1 MKVRWG
7 PCLGKNWKQIQIQ
20 AKKPFICLLLLYDTE
35 PSGLCFAGFQNKVQQ
50 DSSLSW
56 SVFFNLYLR
65 STAHNLEKKLCWQIL
80 SGEQRT
86 SFGDCRGPRRGWLSC
101 TDDQRACEVKSQ
113 FLPDNSYHVHMNF
126 QIRWLFKGDSSPVLK
141 IKANG
146 AHVRV
151 GDHRKFGGTKELMD
165 QKTVIVVLESWGN
178 QSAEGTKQWR
188 RQNNSINWKTRNLIC
203 TGKLSVSKYTITKCA
218 FLSFVAYVEIYALFW
233 GPNGPK
239 ICGRG
244 TKLI

>member
-1 MKVRWG
+1 MF
-7 PCLGKNWKQIQIQ
+7 LNKNSVDKFFQVS
-20 AKKPFICLLLLYDTE
+20 KELLLEIAEDHEEADLVAQMINE
-35 PSGLCFAGFQNKVQQ
+35 LVKWNNN
-50 DSSLSW
+50 
-56 SVFFNLYLR
+56 FFHIIHTIKR
-65 STAHNLEKKLCWQIL
+65 M
-80 SGEQRT
+80 
-86 SFGDCRGPRRGWLSC
+86 
-101 TDDQRACEVKSQ
+101 
-113 FLPDNSYHVHMNF
+113 NS
-126 QIRWLFKGDSSPVLK
+126 QIRWLFKGPRSLKSKQTAPV
-141 IKANG
+141 G
-146 AHVRV
+146 GRV

-218 FLSFVAYVEIYALFW
+218 FLSFVAYVEIYALFG

>member
-50 DSSLSW
+50 DWSL
-56 SVFFNLYLR
+56 NLYLR

-113 FLPDNSYHVHMNF
+113 FLPDNAEFPNQMIIQGF
-126 QIRWLFKGDSSPVLK
+126 PVLK

-146 AHVRV
+146 AHGRA
-151 GDHRKFGGTKELMD
+151 GDHMKFGPK
-165 QKTVIVVLESWGN
+165 SWWN
-178 QSAEGTKQWR
+178 R
-188 RQNNSINWKTRNLIC
+188 
-203 TGKLSVSKYTITKCA
+203 KL
-218 FLSFVAYVEIYALFW
+218 
-233 GPNGPK
+233 
-239 ICGRG
+239 
-244 TKLI
+244 